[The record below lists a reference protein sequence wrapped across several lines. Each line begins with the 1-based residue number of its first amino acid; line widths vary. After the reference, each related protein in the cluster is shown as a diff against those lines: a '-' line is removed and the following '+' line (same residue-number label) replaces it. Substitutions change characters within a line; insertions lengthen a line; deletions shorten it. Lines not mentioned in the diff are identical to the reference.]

1 MRSLSLPK
9 RPHYASVP
17 YPILFSEPMVSE
29 PAEAPALRIRPIPIP
44 FSEPMASEPA
54 EAPSIHV
61 KEIS

>member
-29 PAEAPALRIRPIPIP
+29 PAEAP
-44 FSEPMASEPA
+44 
-54 EAPSIHV
+54 SIHV